1 MNDTDGRAAG
11 IVERQV
17 DSMLRLLRRHESAEV
32 EKILDAAYAAADQ
45 RVRAARSEARR
56 RLHEAIQMLRSET
69 DAKMT
74 RLEAGSQ
81 AERRQR
87 ELEKAR
93 QVLAEGRRLLR
104 DRVAARWEDAASR
117 RQWTGALLERAERIL
132 PPGEWVVAHP
142 AGWPA
147 DEREDFAARVA
158 GIAGR
163 APTLSPEDGIAAG
176 LRVSRG
182 GATLDGT
189 LQGLTG
195 DASEIPARLLAGYYA
210 AFAGGGGGAAS
221 PGDSP

>member
-1 MNDTDGRAAG
+1 MNDTHARADG

-32 EKILDAAYAAADQ
+32 ENILDAAYAAADE
-45 RVRAARSEARR
+45 RIRAARGEARR
-56 RLHEAIQMLRSET
+56 RVHEAIHVLRSET
-69 DAKMT
+69 AAKMT

-117 RQWTGALLERAERIL
+117 RQWTDALLERAGRIL
-132 PPGEWVVAHP
+132 PAGEWVVAHA

-147 DEREDFAARVA
+147 DEREDFAARVT

-163 APTLSPEDGIAAG
+163 APTLSADDGIAAG

-210 AFAGGGGGAAS
+210 ALAEAGGGAAS
-221 PGDSP
+221 RGGSP